1 MDIIFMGTPDF
12 AVPVLETLIASEK
25 HTVRAVVT
33 QPDKARGR
41 SGKLI
46 FTPVKEVAVK
56 HEIPV
61 YTPRKVKD
69 PEFVDTLKLIS
80 CDIIVVVAFGQILSK
95 EILDFPKFG
104 CVNVHA
110 SLLPR
115 WRGAAPIQ
123 WSILEGDDKTGVT
136 IMQMDVGLDTGDML
150 ATEEVP
156 LLGTETGESLF
167 EQLSTLGGPLL
178 LKTLD
183 EIENGEAEPVKQN
196 DEESTYAK
204 MLTREMGELDF
215 KEEAVR
221 LERYVRGL
229 NSWPSA
235 YTHYHGKLLKIWEA
249 DVVEDD
255 SEGRPGEIV
264 GLQKDGFLIQTGK
277 GCLKARQVQLEGKKR
292 MSAGD
297 FLRGMQMKAGD
308 LLGREE

>member
-12 AVPVLETLIASEK
+12 AVPVLETLLASEK
-25 HTVRAVVT
+25 HTVKAVVT

-56 HEIPV
+56 NDIPV
-61 YTPRKVKD
+61 YTPKKVKD
-69 PEFVDTLKLIS
+69 SEFVEKLRQIP

-95 EILDFPKFG
+95 EVLDFPKYG

-123 WSILEGDDKTGVT
+123 WSILEGDEKTGVT

-150 ATEEVP
+150 ATAEVP

-178 LKTLD
+178 LDTLED
-183 EIENGEAEPVKQN
+183 IEKGEAKPVKQKE
-196 DEESTYAK
+196 EESTYAK

-215 KEEAVR
+215 QEEAVR

-235 YTHYHGKLLKIWEA
+235 YTHYHGKMLKIWEA
-249 DVVEDD
+249 AVVEEDRK
-255 SEGRPGEIV
+255 GRPGEIV
-264 GLQKDGFLIQTGK
+264 ELQKDGFLIQTGN
-277 GCLKARQVQLEGKKR
+277 GCLKALQVQLEGKKR
-292 MSAGD
+292 MAAGD
-297 FLRGMQMKAGD
+297 FLRGMQMKPGD

>member
-1 MDIIFMGTPDF
+1 MGTPDF
-12 AVPVLETLIASEK
+12 AVPVLETLLASEK
-25 HTVRAVVT
+25 HTVKAVVT

-56 HEIPV
+56 NDIPV
-61 YTPRKVKD
+61 YTPKKVKD
-69 PEFVDTLKLIS
+69 SEFVEKLRQIP

-95 EILDFPKFG
+95 EVLDFPKYG

-123 WSILEGDDKTGVT
+123 WSILEGDEKTGVT

-150 ATEEVP
+150 ATAEVP

-178 LKTLD
+178 LDTLED
-183 EIENGEAEPVKQN
+183 IQKGEAKPVKQKE
-196 DEESTYAK
+196 EESTYAK

-215 KEEAVR
+215 QEEAVR

-235 YTHYHGKLLKIWEA
+235 YTHYHGKMLKIWEA
-249 DVVEDD
+249 AVVEEDRK
-255 SEGRPGEIV
+255 GRPGEIV
-264 GLQKDGFLIQTGK
+264 ELQKDGFLIQTGN
-277 GCLKARQVQLEGKKR
+277 GCLKALQVQLEGKKR
-292 MSAGD
+292 MAAGD
-297 FLRGMQMKAGD
+297 FLRGMQMKPGD